1 MFSRCALWPTGSSLS
16 LTRNSI
22 FFFSI
27 NQTTSTFSLKPLVGA
42 TLALKALLNS
52 RSSLPLASDDVMT
65 YTPLPGR
72 WYPHSLKNEGEN
84 IKEHNCLVNA
94 YASYINDL

>member
-1 MFSRCALWPTGSSLS
+1 MKKKICNWIKAHVFSLCPLPNWNFFVA
-16 LTRNSI
+16 NMKFY

-42 TLALKALLNS
+42 TFALKALLNS

-72 WYPHSLKNEGEN
+72 WYPHSL
-84 IKEHNCLVNA
+84 
-94 YASYINDL
+94 